1 MSTKSDSIYK
11 RNNHL
16 NLRTV
21 NQLKCFM
28 SKSTSLGN
36 AGLMERHKEYSGNCE
51 DSTFDH
57 DGS

>member
-11 RNNHL
+11 RNNYL

-36 AGLMERHKEYSGNCE
+36 TGLMERHKEYSEN
-51 DSTFDH
+51 
-57 DGS
+57 